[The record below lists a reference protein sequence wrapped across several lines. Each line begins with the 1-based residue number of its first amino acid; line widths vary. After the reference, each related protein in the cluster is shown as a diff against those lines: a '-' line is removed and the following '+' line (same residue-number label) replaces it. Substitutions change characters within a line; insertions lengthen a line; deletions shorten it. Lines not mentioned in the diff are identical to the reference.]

1 MNTNIQKYRNE
12 QRIKLQK
19 IEIFVIFFAVFLGIF
34 SFLESNFSGM
44 GLQAEL
50 FGVGQTP
57 PVFEGEGIQG
67 GAKLVQEKI
76 EGSNLGIAEEGSL
89 MDTII
94 FVIKYLLIFAG
105 VIALIAFLYAG
116 FRYITSMGGEVDV
129 AKDAMINAAIG
140 IIIIIFSWMI
150 INFLITFDL

>member
-1 MNTNIQKYRNE
+1 MITYIQKYWNE
-12 QRIKLQK
+12 NIARRKSVVLLIVVCAL
-19 IEIFVIFFAVFLGIF
+19 FLLLFLNTDFSVISI
-34 SFLESNFSGM
+34 
-44 GLQAEL
+44 QAEL
-50 FGVGQTP
+50 FGVGNTP
-57 PVFEGEGIQG
+57 PVFEGEGISG

-94 FVIKYLLIFAG
+94 FVIKYLLIFSG

-116 FRYITSMGGEVDV
+116 FRYITSMGEDVEV

-140 IIIIIFSWMI
+140 IIIIIFSWVI

>member
-1 MNTNIQKYRNE
+1 MDININNRWNKY
-12 QRIKLQK
+12 IVKLDK
-19 IEIFVIFFAVFLGIF
+19 REIFIVSFALFLLLFVFLKLDF
-34 SFLESNFSGM
+34 SLID
-44 GLQAEL
+44 LKAEL
-50 FGVGQTP
+50 FGDGKSA

-105 VIALIAFLYAG
+105 VIALLAFLYAG

>member
-1 MNTNIQKYRNE
+1 MITHIQKYWNE
-12 QRIKLQK
+12 K
-19 IEIFVIFFAVFLGIF
+19 IEKLHIISFFAVFFAIVLFLFFNESF
-34 SFLESNFSGM
+34 SVLW
-44 GLQAEL
+44 LQAEL
-50 FGVGQTP
+50 FGSGSTP

-89 MDTII
+89 MDSII

-105 VIALIAFLYAG
+105 IIALIAFLYAG
-116 FRYITSMGGEVDV
+116 FRYITSMGGDVDV

-140 IIIIIFSWMI
+140 IVIILFSWVI